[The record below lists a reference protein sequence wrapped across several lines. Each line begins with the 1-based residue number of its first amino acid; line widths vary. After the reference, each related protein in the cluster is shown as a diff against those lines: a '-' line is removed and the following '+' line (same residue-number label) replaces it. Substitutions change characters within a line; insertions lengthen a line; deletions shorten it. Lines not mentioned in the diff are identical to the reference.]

1 MISRNNGRA
10 MSRITRLSLFVVCV
24 MASLGLPV
32 PSGWCDTNAATHESD
47 HLADEDI
54 PVLEPVHVH
63 GLRLNTDQQRGPV
76 PTYTPWPT
84 MPPSLQGQTIDD
96 WMKVRILVS
105 KTAETTVVV
114 LEPAKNRQL
123 NMAGLQTLQQ
133 WEFDPQMQGDDFV
146 DGALTV
152 RIHFRTPEP

>member
-1 MISRNNGRA
+1 
-10 MSRITRLSLFVVCV
+10 
-24 MASLGLPV
+24 
-32 PSGWCDTNAATHESD
+32 
-47 HLADEDI
+47 
-54 PVLEPVHVH
+54 
-63 GLRLNTDQQRGPV
+63 
-76 PTYTPWPT
+76 
-84 MPPSLQGQTIDD
+84 
-96 WMKVRILVS
+96 MKVRILVS

>member
-1 MISRNNGRA
+1 
-10 MSRITRLSLFVVCV
+10 MSGIKRYALFVVCAV
-24 MASLGLPV
+24 ALTGLHV
-32 PSGWCDTNAATHESD
+32 SSGWCDTDAATHETD

-76 PTYTPWPT
+76 PTYTPWPA
-84 MPPSLQGQTIDD
+84 MPSALHGQAIDD

-114 LEPAKNRQL
+114 LEPAQDRQL
-123 NMAGLQTLQQ
+123 NAAGLQTLQR
-133 WEFDPQMQGDDFV
+133 WKFDPQMQGDDFV
-146 DGALTV
+146 DGDLTV
-152 RIHFRTPEP
+152 SIHFRTREP